1 MPHAVDPNR
10 AAQHGSV
17 VMRLLDEIFPLV
29 EGVYVDLH
37 KNPEL
42 SHAEQRTASVVAEW
56 LNRTGYEVHKGIGG
70 TGVVGILRNGPGPTV
85 MLRADMDALPLE
97 EKTGLP
103 YASTAKAVDDEGVEV
118 PVMHACGHDA
128 HTACLVG
135 VADLLS
141 ETREEWAGTVMI
153 VAQPGEETLD
163 GAQGMIDDGLF
174 DRFGRPDVILGQ
186 HLGPQPAG
194 LISHRAGIILGA
206 ANAYRVR
213 IHGEGGHASQPHTTV
228 DPVLIAANI
237 VSRLQGVV
245 SREISPSEMAVLTVG
260 RIQAGTKANI
270 IPDEAYLEIST
281 RALNE
286 NVADQLEK
294 AIERVVRAEAAA
306 SGAGRE
312 PEVERFQGSG
322 VTHNDPT
329 ATADVAGAHLAYFGE
344 EYVIHLPDPSPAT
357 EDFCRF
363 GLPDDPQPIPYVFW
377 FVGATPHDVWEAAP
391 GDTPY
396 EKMGNV
402 PSNHS
407 PFFSPAREPT
417 LRAGL
422 AALTVAALSYLGS
435 DNKNPS
441 RPNVAPVGPAFVG
454 PDPTGVA
461 DPRSTTGEGEQYTS
475 VPEGA
480 PGVPE
485 PVETP
490 PFSQEDPGP
499 LESPAEPPRSA
510 PVGPPAVAGSMEV
523 PSYEDPLSG
532 PQVASSYQESPSGP
546 QEPPFPSE
554 EPLSTPQVD
563 PAPATPPADPEP
575 YTADNDAYDSAY
587 LASSWPAPDEP
598 FGEPTRESDIRSVM
612 GEQDQEIQ
620 DEWHDDKIDESTLS
634 ADMAAIM
641 DEVGAPPAPPGPPA
655 TPPAGPAYGGPPP
668 AGSAH
673 DAPPPPG
680 PEDDRPDARYRY

>member
-1 MPHAVDPNR
+1 METVPHAVDPNR

-42 SHAEQRTASVVAEW
+42 SHSEQRTANIVAEW
-56 LNRTGYEVHKGIGG
+56 LTRTGYEVHKGVGG

-103 YASTAKAVDDEGVEV
+103 YASTATAVDADGVEV

-141 ETREEWAGTVMI
+141 ETRQEWAGTIMI

-174 DRFGRPDVILGQ
+174 DRFGRPDVILAQ
-186 HLGPQPAG
+186 HLGSQPAG

-286 NVADQLEK
+286 NVSDQLEQ
-294 AIERVVRAEAAA
+294 AIGRIVRAEAAA

-322 VTHNDPT
+322 VTHNDPAST
-329 ATADVAGAHLAYFGE
+329 GDVAAAHLAYFGE

-435 DNKNPS
+435 ENKNPS
-441 RPNVAPVGPAFVG
+441 TPGLPPTVVPVGPAYSG
-454 PDPTGVA
+454 PAPTDTA
-461 DPRSTTGEGEQYTS
+461 DPGAATGS
-475 VPEGA
+475 GA
-480 PGVPE
+480 SLAATDPAEAFGFPE
-485 PVETP
+485 PVTDE
-490 PFSQEDPGP
+490 P
-499 LESPAEPPRSA
+499 LS
-510 PVGPPAVAGSMEV
+510 V
-523 PSYEDPLSG
+523 PSG
-532 PQVASSYQESPSGP
+532 PQDLPSWTRTPPSGPQFVPSGP
-546 QEPPFPSE
+546 QEAYTDPVPSSVE
-554 EPLSTPQVD
+554 STGDPLTGPS
-563 PAPATPPADPEP
+563 ATGTSFD
-575 YTADNDAYDSAY
+575 DNDAYDSAF
-587 LASSWPAPDEP
+587 LASSWPAP
-598 FGEPTRESDIRSVM
+598 GESLVESTADADMGAVM
-612 GEQDQEIQ
+612 GEQDREYG
-620 DEWHDDKIDESTLS
+620 DEWPGGKSDESTLS
-634 ADMAAIM
+634 ADMAALM
-641 DEVGAPPAPPGPPA
+641 HEETAPPPPSGPPS
-655 TPPAGPAYGGPPP
+655 GPAFGGPPP
-668 AGSAH
+668 VGGAH
-673 DAPPPPG
+673 DAPPPG
-680 PEDDRPDARYRY
+680 PDDDLPDTQYRY

>member
-29 EGVYVDLH
+29 EGFYVDLH

-42 SHAEQRTASVVAEW
+42 SHAEHRTASGVAEW
-56 LNRTGYEVHKGIGG
+56 LTRTGYEVHKGIGG
-70 TGVVGILRNGPGPTV
+70 TGVVGVLRNGPGPTV

-103 YASTAKAVDDEGVEV
+103 YASTARADDAEGTDV

-135 VADLLS
+135 AADLLS
-141 ETREEWAGTVMI
+141 ETRDQWAGTVMI

-163 GAQGMIDDGLF
+163 GAQGMIDDGLY
-174 DRFGRPDVILGQ
+174 DRFGRPDVVLGQ
-186 HLGPQPAG
+186 HLGAQPAG

-213 IHGEGGHASQPHTTV
+213 IFGEGGHASQPHTTV
-228 DPVLIAANI
+228 DPVLIAANV

-245 SREISPSEMAVLTVG
+245 SREVSPSEMAVLTVG
-260 RIQAGTKANI
+260 RVQAGTKANI

-281 RALNE
+281 RALND
-286 NVADQLEK
+286 NVALQLEE
-294 AIERVVRAEAAA
+294 AIERIVRAEAAA

-322 VTHNDPT
+322 ATFNDPAST
-329 ATADVAGAHLAYFGE
+329 NEVASAHHAYFGD

-357 EDFCRF
+357 EDFCAF
-363 GLPDDPQPIPYVFW
+363 GLPGDPQPIPYVFW

-391 GDTPY
+391 GSTPY

-407 PFFSPAREPT
+407 PYFAPAREPT

-422 AALTVAALSYLGS
+422 AAITVAALAYLGQENP
-435 DNKNPS
+435 DAAPVAVADEEPS
-441 RPNVAPVGPAFVG
+441 RAAVPGPA
-454 PDPTGVA
+454 
-461 DPRSTTGEGEQYTS
+461 
-475 VPEGA
+475 
-480 PGVPE
+480 

-490 PFSQEDPGP
+490 AGP
-499 LESPAEPPRSA
+499 VPQDVPPSEAEPVQADHPPMPE
-510 PVGPPAVAGSMEV
+510 PVQAE
-523 PSYEDPLSG
+523 
-532 PQVASSYQESPSGP
+532 
-546 QEPPFPSE
+546 
-554 EPLSTPQVD
+554 
-563 PAPATPPADPEP
+563 PAPAGPP
-575 YTADNDAYDSAY
+575 
-587 LASSWPAPDEP
+587 L
-598 FGEPTRESDIRSVM
+598 GEPV
-612 GEQDQEIQ
+612 
-620 DEWHDDKIDESTLS
+620 
-634 ADMAAIM
+634 
-641 DEVGAPPAPPGPPA
+641 P
-655 TPPAGPAYGGPPP
+655 GGPPP
-668 AGSAH
+668 GGPAPGEPVPPAPEESYENPFLAASSSWSEVPDEASGENAAGPQQAESTYPA
-673 DAPPPPG
+673 DMDRYLQDGEEFAQAPPPQAPPSG
-680 PEDDRPDARYRY
+680 PAYSGPPPEGSAQQGPPPPSEQDEERPDHDHRF

>member
-42 SHAEQRTASVVAEW
+42 SHSEQRTASVVAEW
-56 LNRTGYEVHKGIGG
+56 LTRTGYEVHKGVGG

-141 ETREEWAGTVMI
+141 ETRQEWAGTLMI

-163 GAQGMIDDGLF
+163 GAQGMIDDGLY

-213 IHGEGGHASQPHTTV
+213 VFGEGGHASQPHTTV

-286 NVADQLEK
+286 NVTEQLEQ
-294 AIERVVRAEAAA
+294 AIERIVRAEAAA

-312 PEVERFQGSG
+312 PRVERFQGSG

-329 ATADVAGAHLAYFGE
+329 STSDVASAHLAYFGE

-363 GLPDDPQPIPYVFW
+363 GLPEDPQPIPYVFW

-422 AALTVAALSYLGS
+422 AAMTVAALSYLGS
-435 DNKNPS
+435 DNQNPS
-441 RPNVAPVGPAFVG
+441 TPSLPPTEVPAGPAFAG
-454 PDPTGVA
+454 PAPTEAA
-461 DPRSTTGEGEQYTS
+461 DPRAHTGGGE
-475 VPEGA
+475 
-480 PGVPE
+480 
-485 PVETP
+485 
-490 PFSQEDPGP
+490 
-499 LESPAEPPRSA
+499 
-510 PVGPPAVAGSMEV
+510 SM
-523 PSYEDPLSG
+523 
-532 PQVASSYQESPSGP
+532 ASSGGYAAPDPVADGYMAVPSGP
-546 QEPPFPSE
+546 QDAYAGFPPPSE
-554 EPLSTPQVD
+554 SGSDPLTG
-563 PAPATPPADPEP
+563 PPPTGSPFGES
-575 YTADNDAYDSAY
+575 NDAYDSAF

-598 FGEPTRESDIRSVM
+598 AVESTADADMGAVM
-612 GEQDQEIQ
+612 GEQDREPR
-620 DEWHDDKIDESTLS
+620 DEWHGGRGEESTLS
-634 ADMAAIM
+634 ADMAALM
-641 DEVGAPPAPPGPPA
+641 DEEGAPPPPSG
-655 TPPAGPAYGGPPP
+655 PPAGPAYGGPPP
-668 AGSAH
+668 AGGAH

-680 PEDDRPDARYRY
+680 VDDDRPGSQYRY

>member
-1 MPHAVDPNR
+1 METVPHAVDPNR

-42 SHAEQRTASVVAEW
+42 SHSEQRTASVVAEW
-56 LNRTGYEVHKGIGG
+56 LTRTGYEVHKGVGG

-141 ETREEWAGTVMI
+141 ETRQEWAGTLMI

-163 GAQGMIDDGLF
+163 GAQGMIDDGLY

-213 IHGEGGHASQPHTTV
+213 VFGEGGHASQPHTTV

-286 NVADQLEK
+286 NVTEQLEQ
-294 AIERVVRAEAAA
+294 AIERIVRAEAAA

-312 PEVERFQGSG
+312 PRVERFQGSG

-329 ATADVAGAHLAYFGE
+329 STSDVASAHLAYFGE

-363 GLPDDPQPIPYVFW
+363 GLPEDLQPIPYVFW

-422 AALTVAALSYLGS
+422 AAMTVAALSYLGS
-435 DNKNPS
+435 DNQNPS
-441 RPNVAPVGPAFVG
+441 TPSLPPTEVPAGPAFAG
-454 PDPTGVA
+454 PAPTEAA
-461 DPRSTTGEGEQYTS
+461 DPRAHTGGGE
-475 VPEGA
+475 
-480 PGVPE
+480 
-485 PVETP
+485 
-490 PFSQEDPGP
+490 
-499 LESPAEPPRSA
+499 
-510 PVGPPAVAGSMEV
+510 SM
-523 PSYEDPLSG
+523 
-532 PQVASSYQESPSGP
+532 ASSGGYAAPDPVADGYMAVPSGP
-546 QEPPFPSE
+546 QDAYAGFPPPSE
-554 EPLSTPQVD
+554 SGSDPLTG
-563 PAPATPPADPEP
+563 PPPTGSPFGES
-575 YTADNDAYDSAY
+575 NDAYDSAF

-598 FGEPTRESDIRSVM
+598 AVESTADADMGAVM
-612 GEQDQEIQ
+612 GEQDREPR
-620 DEWHDDKIDESTLS
+620 DEWHGGRGEESTLS
-634 ADMAAIM
+634 ADMAALM
-641 DEVGAPPAPPGPPA
+641 DEEGAPPPPSG
-655 TPPAGPAYGGPPP
+655 PPAGPAYGGPPP
-668 AGSAH
+668 AGGAH

-680 PEDDRPDARYRY
+680 VDDDRPGSQYRY

>member
-17 VMRLLDEIFPLV
+17 VMRLLDELFPLV

-42 SHAEQRTASVVAEW
+42 SHSEQRTASVVAEW
-56 LNRTGYEVHKGIGG
+56 LNRTGYEVHRGVGG

-103 YASTAKAVDDEGVEV
+103 YASTARALDPDGVEV

-128 HTACLVG
+128 HTACLIG

-163 GAQGMIDDGLF
+163 GAQRMIDDGLF
-174 DRFGRPDVILGQ
+174 DRFGRPDVVLGQ

-194 LISHRAGIILGA
+194 LISHRAGIILGSSSS
-206 ANAYRVR
+206 YRVR
-213 IHGEGGHASQPHTTV
+213 IFGEGGHASQPHTTV

-237 VSRLQGVV
+237 VTRLQGVV

-260 RIQAGTKANI
+260 KLQAGTKANI
-270 IPDEAYLEIST
+270 IPDEAYLEINT
-281 RALNE
+281 RALND
-286 NVADQLEK
+286 NVADQLQQ

-322 VTHNDPT
+322 VTHNDP
-329 ATADVAGAHLAYFGE
+329 ASTADVAAAHHAYFGPD
-344 EYVIHLPDPSPAT
+344 YVIHLPDPSPAT

-363 GLPDDPQPIPYVFW
+363 GLPGDPQPIPYVFW
-377 FVGATPHDVWEAAP
+377 FVGATPHDVWDSAP

-407 PFFSPAREPT
+407 PFFSPDREPT

-441 RPNVAPVGPAFVG
+441 ALAPEPAAAPMGVPFPGPA
-454 PDPTGVA
+454 PTETA
-461 DPRSTTGEGEQYTS
+461 DPRGNTDPGAAGFGGTGYGTS
-475 VPEGA
+475 YGTDY
-480 PGVPE
+480 PGD
-485 PVETP
+485 TP
-490 PFSQEDPGP
+490 PPG
-499 LESPAEPPRSA
+499 EA
-510 PVGPPAVAGSMEV
+510 
-523 PSYEDPLSG
+523 
-532 PQVASSYQESPSGP
+532 
-546 QEPPFPSE
+546 
-554 EPLSTPQVD
+554 
-563 PAPATPPADPEP
+563 PAPADPFSDPLTGPRPSEP
-575 YTADNDAYDSAY
+575 SFSDEANDAYDSAF
-587 LASSWPAPDEP
+587 LAAASWPEEP
-598 FGEPTRESDIRSVM
+598 SKSTYDADMDSVM
-612 GEQDQEIQ
+612 GAQDQEIR
-620 DEWHDDKIDESTLS
+620 DEWRSDKAEESTLS
-634 ADMAAIM
+634 ADMAAIL
-641 DEVGAPPAPPGPPA
+641 DEDEAPAPPPPSG
-655 TPPAGPAYGGPPP
+655 PPAGPAYGGPPP

-673 DAPPPPG
+673 SAPPPPG
-680 PEDDRPDARYRY
+680 PDDDLPDAQYRL

>member
-1 MPHAVDPNR
+1 
-10 AAQHGSV
+10 
-17 VMRLLDEIFPLV
+17 MRLLDEIFPLV

-42 SHAEQRTASVVAEW
+42 SHSEQRTASIVAEW
-56 LNRTGYEVHKGIGG
+56 LTRTGYEVHKGIGG
-70 TGVVGILRNGPGPTV
+70 NGVVGILRNGPGPTV

-103 YASTAKAVDDEGVEV
+103 YASTAKALDGDGVEV
-118 PVMHACGHDA
+118 PIMHACGHDA

-141 ETREEWAGTVMI
+141 ETRQEWAGTVMI

-213 IHGEGGHASQPHTTV
+213 VFGEGGHASQPHTTV

-286 NVADQLEK
+286 NVAEQLER
-294 AIERVVRAEAAA
+294 AIERIVRAEAAA

-322 VTHNDPT
+322 VTHNDP
-329 ATADVAGAHLAYFGE
+329 ASTADVAAAHLAYFGE

-363 GLPDDPQPIPYVFW
+363 GLPEDPQPIPYVFW
-377 FVGATPHDVWEAAP
+377 FVGATPHDVWESAP

-422 AALTVAALSYLGS
+422 AALTVATLAYLGS

-441 RPNVAPVGPAFVG
+441 VPSLPPTEVPAGPAFAG
-454 PDPTGVA
+454 PAPTEAADPYPATGGDESYVPTGGYQ
-461 DPRSTTGEGEQYTS
+461 T
-475 VPEGA
+475 
-480 PGVPE
+480 PE
-485 PVETP
+485 PVMEPSTP
-490 PFSQEDPGP
+490 HNT
-499 LESPAEPPRSA
+499 
-510 PVGPPAVAGSMEV
+510 
-523 PSYEDPLSG
+523 
-532 PQVASSYQESPSGP
+532 PSGP
-546 QEPPFPSE
+546 QSAYPGPQDMPPPAE
-554 EPLSTPQVD
+554 EFGASDPFSG
-563 PAPATPPADPEP
+563 PAPGGSSFGESDG
-575 YTADNDAYDSAY
+575 NDAYDSAF
-587 LASSWPAPDEP
+587 LASSWPAPDDSGAGSSVDAEAARGAQEQEP
-598 FGEPTRESDIRSVM
+598 
-612 GEQDQEIQ
+612 
-620 DEWHDDKIDESTLS
+620 WDDWRGGRIEESTLS
-634 ADMAAIM
+634 ADMAALL
-641 DEVGAPPAPPGPPA
+641 DEDAPPPPSG
-655 TPPAGPAYGGPPP
+655 PPAGPAYGGPPP
-668 AGSAH
+668 VGGPH
-673 DAPPPPG
+673 DAPPPSG
-680 PEDDRPDARYRY
+680 TDDDRPDTQYRY

>member
-10 AAQHGSV
+10 AAQHGNV

-42 SHAEQRTASVVAEW
+42 SHSEQRTASVVAEW
-56 LNRTGYEVHKGIGG
+56 LTRTGYEVHKGVGG

-103 YASTAKAVDDEGVEV
+103 YASTAKAVDDEGTEV

-141 ETREEWAGTVMI
+141 ETRQEWAGTLMI

-163 GAQGMIDDGLF
+163 GAQGMIDDGLY

-213 IHGEGGHASQPHTTV
+213 VFGEGGHASQPHTTV

-286 NVADQLEK
+286 NVTEQLER
-294 AIERVVRAEAAA
+294 AIERIVRAEAAA

-312 PEVERFQGSG
+312 PLVERFQGSG

-329 ATADVAGAHLAYFGE
+329 STSDVAAAHLAYFGE
-344 EYVIHLPDPSPAT
+344 EYVIHLPDPSPST

-363 GLPDDPQPIPYVFW
+363 GLPEDPQPIPYVFW

-422 AALTVAALSYLGS
+422 AAMTVAALSYLGS
-435 DNKNPS
+435 DNQNPS
-441 RPNVAPVGPAFVG
+441 TPSLPPTEVPAGPAFAG
-454 PDPTGVA
+454 PAPTESA
-461 DPRSTTGEGEQYTS
+461 DPRAATGGGESLAPSGGYAAPDS
-475 VPEGA
+475 VADGYMS
-480 PGVPE
+480 V
-485 PVETP
+485 
-490 PFSQEDPGP
+490 
-499 LESPAEPPRSA
+499 
-510 PVGPPAVAGSMEV
+510 
-523 PSYEDPLSG
+523 
-532 PQVASSYQESPSGP
+532 PSGP
-546 QEPPFPSE
+546 QDAYSAFPPPSE
-554 EPLSTPQVD
+554 SESD
-563 PAPATPPADPEP
+563 PFAGPPPTGSPFGES
-575 YTADNDAYDSAY
+575 NDAYDSAF
-587 LASSWPAPDEP
+587 LASSWPAPEEP
-598 FGEPTRESDIRSVM
+598 AVESTADADMGSVM
-612 GEQDQEIQ
+612 GEQDRELR
-620 DEWHDDKIDESTLS
+620 DEWRSGRVEESTLS
-634 ADMAAIM
+634 ADMAALM
-641 DEVGAPPAPPGPPA
+641 DEEGAPPPPSG
-655 TPPAGPAYGGPPP
+655 PPAGPAYGGPPP
-668 AGSAH
+668 VGGAH

-680 PEDDRPDARYRY
+680 VDDDRPDSRYRY

>member
-1 MPHAVDPNR
+1 METVPHAVDPNR

-17 VMRLLDEIFPLV
+17 VMRLLDELFPLV

-42 SHAEQRTASVVAEW
+42 SHSEQRTASVVAEW
-56 LNRTGYEVHKGIGG
+56 LNRTGYEVHRGVGG

-103 YASTAKAVDDEGVEV
+103 YASTAKAQDPDGVEV

-128 HTACLVG
+128 HTACLIG

-141 ETREEWAGTVMI
+141 ETREEWAGTVMV

-163 GAQGMIDDGLF
+163 GAQRMIDDGLY

-213 IHGEGGHASQPHTTV
+213 IFGEGGHASQPHTTV

-237 VSRLQGVV
+237 VTRLQGVV

-260 RIQAGTKANI
+260 KLQAGTKANI

-286 NVADQLEK
+286 NIADQLEQS
-294 AIERVVRAEAAA
+294 IERIVRAEAAA

-322 VTHNDPT
+322 VTHNDPI
-329 ATADVAGAHLAYFGE
+329 ATGDVAAAHHAYFGPD
-344 EYVIHLPDPSPAT
+344 YVIHLPDPSPAT

-363 GLPDDPQPIPYVFW
+363 GLPEDPQPIPYVFW
-377 FVGATPHDVWEAAP
+377 FVGATPHDVWDNAP

-407 PFFSPAREPT
+407 PFFAPDREPT

-435 DNKNPS
+435 ENKNPTAMAS
-441 RPNVAPVGPAFVG
+441 APAAAPMGNSFPGPA
-454 PDPTGVA
+454 PTETA
-461 DPRSTTGEGEQYTS
+461 DPRSNTDPSASFGGDPLS
-475 VPEGA
+475 DMPPPVPTPTNA
-480 PGVPE
+480 PVD
-485 PVETP
+485 
-490 PFSQEDPGP
+490 PFSDPLTGP
-499 LESPAEPPRSA
+499 RPAEPSFSDEA
-510 PVGPPAVAGSMEV
+510 
-523 PSYEDPLSG
+523 
-532 PQVASSYQESPSGP
+532 
-546 QEPPFPSE
+546 
-554 EPLSTPQVD
+554 
-563 PAPATPPADPEP
+563 
-575 YTADNDAYDSAY
+575 NDAYDSAF
-587 LASSWPAPDEP
+587 LAAGAWPEEP
-598 FGEPTRESDIRSVM
+598 AQSAYSTHDADMDSVM
-612 GEQDQEIQ
+612 GRQDQEIR
-620 DEWHDDKIDESTLS
+620 DEWRSDKAEESTLS

-641 DEVGAPPAPPGPPA
+641 DEDEAPASPSG
-655 TPPAGPAYGGPPP
+655 PPAGPSYGGPPP
-668 AGSAH
+668 AGNAH
-673 DAPPPPG
+673 SAPPPPG
-680 PEDDRPDARYRY
+680 PDDDLPDAQYRL

>member
-42 SHAEQRTASVVAEW
+42 SHSEQRTASVVAEW
-56 LNRTGYEVHKGIGG
+56 LTRTGYEVHKGVGG
-70 TGVVGILRNGPGPTV
+70 NGVVGILRNGPGPTV

-103 YASTAKAVDDEGVEV
+103 YASTAKAVDDEGAEV

-141 ETREEWAGTVMI
+141 ETRQEWTGTLMV

-163 GAQGMIDDGLF
+163 GAQGMIDDGLY

-286 NVADQLEK
+286 NVTDQLER
-294 AIERVVRAEAAA
+294 AIERIVRAEAAA

-322 VTHNDPT
+322 VTHNDPVST
-329 ATADVAGAHLAYFGE
+329 SDVASAHLAYFGE
-344 EYVIHLPDPSPAT
+344 EYVIHLPDPSPST

-363 GLPDDPQPIPYVFW
+363 GLPEDPQPIPYVFW
-377 FVGATPHDVWEAAP
+377 FVGATPHDVWEAAS

-407 PFFSPAREPT
+407 PYFSPAREPT

-422 AALTVAALSYLGS
+422 AALTVAALSYLGGE
-435 DNKNPS
+435 NKNPS
-441 RPNVAPVGPAFVG
+441 RPSLPPTEVPAGPSFAGPA
-454 PDPTGVA
+454 PIETT
-461 DPRSTTGEGEQYTS
+461 DPRATTGGGES
-475 VPEGA
+475 LDPA
-480 PGVPE
+480 APE
-485 PVETP
+485 PVADE
-490 PFSQEDPGP
+490 FMG
-499 LESPAEPPRSA
+499 L
-510 PVGPPAVAGSMEV
+510 
-523 PSYEDPLSG
+523 
-532 PQVASSYQESPSGP
+532 PSGP
-546 QEPPFPSE
+546 QYVPSGPQDAYPGPVSPPESE
-554 EPLSTPQVD
+554 SDPL
-563 PAPATPPADPEP
+563 AGPPPTGSPFGES
-575 YTADNDAYDSAY
+575 NDAYDSAF

-598 FGEPTRESDIRSVM
+598 AVESTADADMGAVM
-612 GEQDQEIQ
+612 GEQDREPY
-620 DEWHDDKIDESTLS
+620 DEWRNGRGEESTLS
-634 ADMAAIM
+634 ADMAALM
-641 DEVGAPPAPPGPPA
+641 DGEMAPPPPSG
-655 TPPAGPAYGGPPP
+655 PPAGPAYGGPPP
-668 AGSAH
+668 VGGAH
-673 DAPPPPG
+673 DAPPPPEG
-680 PEDDRPDARYRY
+680 DDDRPDSQYRY

>member
-42 SHAEQRTASVVAEW
+42 SHSEQRTASVVAEW
-56 LNRTGYEVHKGIGG
+56 LARTGYEVHKGVGG
-70 TGVVGILRNGPGPTV
+70 NGVVGVLRNGPGPTV

-103 YASTAKAVDDEGVEV
+103 YASTAKALDEEGTEV

-141 ETREEWAGTVMI
+141 ETRQEWAGTVMI

-163 GAQGMIDDGLF
+163 GAQGMIDDGLY

-206 ANAYRVR
+206 ADSYRVR
-213 IHGEGGHASQPHTTV
+213 VFGEGGHASQPHTTV

-286 NVADQLEK
+286 NVAEQLEK
-294 AIERVVRAEAAA
+294 AIERIVRAEAAA

-312 PEVERFQGSG
+312 PLVERFQGSG
-322 VTHNDPT
+322 VTHNDP
-329 ATADVAGAHLAYFGE
+329 ASTADVAAAHLAYFGE

-377 FVGATPHDVWEAAP
+377 FVGATPHDVWESAP

-422 AALTVAALSYLGS
+422 AALTVGALAYLGS
-435 DNKNPS
+435 DNENPS
-441 RPNVAPVGPAFVG
+441 TPSLPPTEFPVGPAFAG
-454 PDPTGVA
+454 PAPGEGVDPGAATEGGQGYAPTGGYGTTEYVG
-461 DPRSTTGEGEQYTS
+461 DPVTPSNTPSGSYGAWPHEASPLTEDPFASDPPAGPVPTGPPFGEG
-475 VPEGA
+475 
-480 PGVPE
+480 
-485 PVETP
+485 
-490 PFSQEDPGP
+490 
-499 LESPAEPPRSA
+499 
-510 PVGPPAVAGSMEV
+510 
-523 PSYEDPLSG
+523 
-532 PQVASSYQESPSGP
+532 
-546 QEPPFPSE
+546 
-554 EPLSTPQVD
+554 
-563 PAPATPPADPEP
+563 
-575 YTADNDAYDSAY
+575 DNDAYDSAF

-598 FGEPTRESDIRSVM
+598 AVESTTDADM
-612 GEQDQEIQ
+612 GPVTGSQDQGFQ
-620 DEWHDDKIDESTLS
+620 DDWHDDGVEESTLS
-634 ADMAAIM
+634 TDMAALM
-641 DEVGAPPAPPGPPA
+641 GEDAPPPPSG
-655 TPPAGPAYGGPPP
+655 PPAGPSYGGPPP
-668 AGSAH
+668 TGGSH
-673 DAPPPPG
+673 DAPPPSG
-680 PEDDRPDARYRY
+680 PDDQYRY

>member
-42 SHAEQRTASVVAEW
+42 SHSEQRTASVVAEW
-56 LNRTGYEVHKGIGG
+56 LTRTGYEVHKGVGG

-141 ETREEWAGTVMI
+141 ETRQEWAGTVMI

-174 DRFGRPDVILGQ
+174 DRFGRPDIILGQ

-213 IHGEGGHASQPHTTV
+213 VFGEGGHASQPHTTV

-286 NVADQLEK
+286 NVIEQLEQ
-294 AIERVVRAEAAA
+294 AIERIVRAEAAA

-312 PEVERFQGSG
+312 PRVERFQGSG
-322 VTHNDPT
+322 VTHNDPVST
-329 ATADVAGAHLAYFGE
+329 SDVASAHLAYFGE
-344 EYVIHLPDPSPAT
+344 EYVIHLPDPSPST

-363 GLPDDPQPIPYVFW
+363 GLPEDPQPIPYVFW

-422 AALTVAALSYLGS
+422 AALTVATLAYLGS

-441 RPNVAPVGPAFVG
+441 TPSLPPTEVPAGPAFAG
-454 PDPTGVA
+454 PAPTEAA
-461 DPRSTTGEGEQYTS
+461 DPRATTGGGES
-475 VPEGA
+475 MA
-480 PGVPE
+480 PSGGYAAPE
-485 PVETP
+485 PVA
-490 PFSQEDPGP
+490 DGYMG
-499 LESPAEPPRSA
+499 
-510 PVGPPAVAGSMEV
+510 V
-523 PSYEDPLSG
+523 
-532 PQVASSYQESPSGP
+532 PSGP
-546 QEPPFPSE
+546 QDAYSGFPPPSE
-554 EPLSTPQVD
+554 NESDPL
-563 PAPATPPADPEP
+563 AGPPPTGSPFGES
-575 YTADNDAYDSAY
+575 NDAYDSAF

-598 FGEPTRESDIRSVM
+598 AVESTADADMGAVM
-612 GEQDQEIQ
+612 GEQDRELRA
-620 DEWHDDKIDESTLS
+620 EWRSGRGEESTLS
-634 ADMAAIM
+634 ADMAALM
-641 DEVGAPPAPPGPPA
+641 DEETAPPPPSG
-655 TPPAGPAYGGPPP
+655 PPAGPAYGGPPP
-668 AGSAH
+668 VGGAH

-680 PEDDRPDARYRY
+680 IDDDRPDSQYRY

>member
-1 MPHAVDPNR
+1 METVPHAVDPNR

-17 VMRLLDEIFPLV
+17 VMRLLDELFPLV

-42 SHAEQRTASVVAEW
+42 SHSEQRTASVVAEW
-56 LNRTGYEVHKGIGG
+56 LNRTGYEVHKGVGG

-103 YASTAKAVDDEGVEV
+103 YASTARALDADGAEV

-141 ETREEWAGTVMI
+141 ETREEWAGTVMV

-163 GAQGMIDDGLF
+163 GAQRMIDDGLF
-174 DRFGRPDVILGQ
+174 DRFGRPDVVLGQ

-194 LISHRAGIILGA
+194 LISHRAGIILGSSSS
-206 ANAYRVR
+206 YRVR
-213 IHGEGGHASQPHTTV
+213 IFGEGGHASQPHTTV

-237 VSRLQGVV
+237 VTRLQGVV

-270 IPDEAYLEIST
+270 IPDEAYLEINT
-281 RALNE
+281 RALND
-286 NVADQLEK
+286 NVAAQLEQ

-312 PEVERFQGSG
+312 PQVERFQGSG
-322 VTHNDPT
+322 VTHNDP
-329 ATADVAGAHLAYFGE
+329 ASTADVAAAHHAYFGD
-344 EYVIHLPDPSPAT
+344 EYVIHLPDPSPST
-357 EDFCRF
+357 EDFCRY

-377 FVGATPHDVWEAAP
+377 FVGATPHDVWESAP

-407 PFFSPAREPT
+407 PFFSPDREPT

-435 DNKNPS
+435 DNPQPS
-441 RPNVAPVGPAFVG
+441 ALDQASAAPTGSAFPGPAPAG
-454 PDPTGVA
+454 TA
-461 DPRSTTGEGEQYTS
+461 DPRGHTD
-475 VPEGA
+475 PGA
-480 PGVPE
+480 SFDGFDGSDRPLD
-485 PVETP
+485 TP
-490 PFSQEDPGP
+490 PQTEA
-499 LESPAEPPRSA
+499 PAPF
-510 PVGPPAVAGSMEV
+510 
-523 PSYEDPLSG
+523 DPLSDPLTG
-532 PQVASSYQESPSGP
+532 PR
-546 QEPPFPSE
+546 PSE
-554 EPLSTPQVD
+554 PGFSD
-563 PAPATPPADPEP
+563 RA
-575 YTADNDAYDSAY
+575 NDAYDSAF
-587 LASSWPAPDEP
+587 LASSWPEDPAKSTHD
-598 FGEPTRESDIRSVM
+598 TDMDSVM
-612 GEQDQEIQ
+612 GAQDQEIR
-620 DEWHDDKIDESTLS
+620 DEWRSEKAEESTLS
-634 ADMAAIM
+634 ADMASIL
-641 DEVGAPPAPPGPPA
+641 DEDETPGPPA
-655 TPPAGPAYGGPPP
+655 GPSYGGPPP
-668 AGSAH
+668 TGSAH
-673 DAPPPPG
+673 NAPPPPG
-680 PEDDRPDARYRY
+680 PDDDLPDSQYRL

>member
-42 SHAEQRTASVVAEW
+42 SHSEQRTASIVAEW
-56 LNRTGYEVHKGIGG
+56 LTRTGYEVHKGIGG
-70 TGVVGILRNGPGPTV
+70 TGVVGVLRNGPGPTV

-103 YASTAKAVDDEGVEV
+103 YASTAKALDGDGIEV

-141 ETREEWAGTVMI
+141 ETRQEWAGTIMI

-163 GAQGMIDDGLF
+163 GAQAMIDDGLF

-213 IHGEGGHASQPHTTV
+213 VFGEGGHASQPHTTV

-286 NVADQLEK
+286 NVAEQLER
-294 AIERVVRAEAAA
+294 AIERIVRAEAAA

-322 VTHNDPT
+322 VTHNDP
-329 ATADVAGAHLAYFGE
+329 ASTADVAAAHLAYFGE

-363 GLPDDPQPIPYVFW
+363 GLPEDPQPIPYVFW

-391 GDTPY
+391 GATPY

-422 AALTVAALSYLGS
+422 AALTVAALAYLGS

-441 RPNVAPVGPAFVG
+441 VPSLPPTEVPAGPAFAG
-454 PDPTGVA
+454 PAPTEDADPYTATDGGEGHVPTGGYQA
-461 DPRSTTGEGEQYTS
+461 QEPGIDAPAPHHTS
-475 VPEGA
+475 SGPQ
-480 PGVPE
+480 
-485 PVETP
+485 
-490 PFSQEDPGP
+490 SDYPGP
-499 LESPAEPPRSA
+499 QDVSSPAEDFGA
-510 PVGPPAVAGSMEV
+510 PEPF
-523 PSYEDPLSG
+523 SG
-532 PQVASSYQESPSGP
+532 PAPGGSSFGES
-546 QEPPFPSE
+546 E
-554 EPLSTPQVD
+554 
-563 PAPATPPADPEP
+563 
-575 YTADNDAYDSAY
+575 DNDAYDSAF
-587 LASSWPAPDEP
+587 LASSWPAPNDSEARSTADTEVARGAREQEP
-598 FGEPTRESDIRSVM
+598 W
-612 GEQDQEIQ
+612 
-620 DEWHDDKIDESTLS
+620 DEWGGGRVEESTLS
-634 ADMAAIM
+634 ADMAALL
-641 DEVGAPPAPPGPPA
+641 DEEAPPPPSG
-655 TPPAGPAYGGPPP
+655 PPAGPAYGGPPP
-668 AGSAH
+668 GT
-673 DAPPPPG
+673 D
-680 PEDDRPDARYRY
+680 DDRPDTQYRY